1 MRDQLTLRTSLVGC
15 CVLLLCLPGG
25 HAAGWETI
33 TTEPVCTPRHEAAMT
48 ALNGRLYLLGG
59 RGVKAVEEY
68 DPASKGW
75 RQLSKTP
82 MQLHHFQALVSRR
95 PHCLG
100 WRDDG
105 WFSQRAVR
113 RESLVV

>member
-1 MRDQLTLRTSLVGC
+1 M
-15 CVLLLCLPGG
+15 CVPVG

-33 TTEPVCTPRHEAAMT
+33 TNEPACTARHEAAMT
-48 ALNGRLYLLGG
+48 ALNGKLYLLGG

-82 MQLHHFQALVSRR
+82 MQLHHFQALVVGDRIALVGAMTGGY
-95 PHCLG
+95 PKEPPVDEC
-100 WRDDG
+100 
-105 WFSQRAVR
+105 
-113 RESLVV
+113 LVV